1 MRRVSILRKESGY
14 NPIKIRNKFE
24 GEKKTMTAEG
34 YVSQERDVTGFD
46 RVTLKEF
53 GKLIITQGEEE
64 SLRIES
70 HPDVMERIT
79 SEVKDGEL
87 ILGLKGG
94 FLDKFSDFLSSSLSG
109 YQITFHLGVKQLR
122 GLSIFGAGRAIA
134 DEISADE
141 LKLKLSGA
149 GSINIRGLSTENLL
163 VDLPGTG
170 KIELA
175 GKALAQRVTIS
186 GAGGYIAR
194 KLESKVSKVKLSG
207 AGKGILWVTDDLD
220 ISISGLGSVDYYGS
234 PKLKQ
239 NISGLG
245 NVVGLGEP

>member
-1 MRRVSILRKESGY
+1 
-14 NPIKIRNKFE
+14 
-24 GEKKTMTAEG
+24 MTAEG
-34 YVSQERDVTGFD
+34 YVSQDRDVTGFD

-53 GKLIITQGEEE
+53 GKLNIIQGEEE
-64 SLRIES
+64 RLTIEG
-70 HPDVMERIT
+70 HPDVIERIT

-87 ILGLKGG
+87 VLGLKGG

-109 YQITFHLGVKQLR
+109 HQITFHLSVKQLR

-134 DEISADE
+134 DEISANE

-149 GSINIRGLSTENLL
+149 GSIKLNTLSAESLF

-170 KIELA
+170 KIELS
-175 GKALAQRVTIS
+175 GKATEQIVTIS

-194 KLESKVSKVKLSG
+194 KLESKVAKVKLSG
-207 AGKGILWVTDDLD
+207 AGKGILWVTDELD